1 MGKLVIFTTLI
12 LVAFCSL
19 AARAQ
24 EAVNEE
30 KTSVK
35 TGWNFG
41 LLPAVS
47 YNSDL
52 GFQYGGLINFF
63 DYGDGS
69 RYPNYNQSVYFE
81 ASRYTKGSGL
91 LRFFYDS
98 DQLIKNI
105 RTTLD
110 MSYMPEQAID
120 FLGFN
125 GYDAVYNSDWADQDA
140 AIYRSRMFYKHRRTM
155 WRIHL
160 DINGP
165 LLSSSFRW
173 AGGLEFYDIKTAS
186 VDIDKLNKGK
196 SDDEL
201 LPTHDQVPG
210 LFELYQRWGMI
221 PDGEASGGRF
231 LAFKAGLVYDTRNF
245 QPSPTKGVW
254 TDVILYVVPKS
265 FSSLEEG
272 FARLSIT
279 HRQYFS
285 IINDRFWFAG
295 RLGWQSTIGGHV
307 PFYVQPLM
315 ITTQLKGSY
324 SEGLGGQRSLR
335 GIIRNRVVGDAFV
348 YGNAELRA
356 KIYQTRRFNQNF
368 YVALNAFV
376 DAGMVTKKIDW
387 VVATNLNDM
396 VDDPENYFNT
406 GSEKLHWSS
415 GAGVKLVMN
424 ENFILSGEY
433 GLALD
438 KQDGSSGLYIGLNYL
453 F

>member
-1 MGKLVIFTTLI
+1 MGKIVSMLPLFIACLISQNLWAQDTTDKPNKSI
-12 LVAFCSL
+12 
-19 AARAQ
+19 
-24 EAVNEE
+24 
-30 KTSVK
+30 K
-35 TGWNFG
+35 TGWNLG

-52 GFQYGGLINFF
+52 GFQYGGLVNFF

-98 DQLIKNI
+98 DQLIRNV

-125 GYDAVYNSDWADQDA
+125 GYDAVYNSDWANQDA
-140 AIYRSRMFYKHRRTM
+140 ATYRSRMFYKHQRTM
-155 WRIHL
+155 WRVHL
-160 DINGP
+160 DANGP
-165 LLSSSFRW
+165 IFGSTFRW
-173 AGGLEFYDIKTAS
+173 AGGIEFYDIKTAS

-196 SDDEL
+196 SDDDL
-201 LPTHDQVPG
+201 LPSIEQVPG
-210 LFELYQRWGMI
+210 LFERYKQWGII
-221 PDGEASGGRF
+221 PESEAAGGRF
-231 LAFKAGLVYDTRNF
+231 FALKAGLVYDTRNF
-245 QPSPTKGVW
+245 QPNPTKGIW
-254 TDVILYVVPKS
+254 TDVIFYVVPKS
-265 FSSLEEG
+265 ISNLDEG
-272 FARLSIT
+272 FSRLSIT
-279 HRQYFS
+279 HRQYFTF
-285 IINDRFWFAG
+285 INDRLWFAG

-335 GIIRNRVVGDAFV
+335 GVIRNRVVGDAFV

-356 KIYQTRRFNQNF
+356 KIYKTRRFNQNF
-368 YVALNAFV
+368 YVALNTFL

-387 VVATNLNDM
+387 AIATNLNNIVLDSGS
-396 VDDPENYFNT
+396 YFDFDR
-406 GSEKLHWSS
+406 EKLHWSG
-415 GAGVKLVMN
+415 GAGIKLVMN

-433 GLALD
+433 GVALD
-438 KQDGSSGLYIGLNYL
+438 QQDGSSGLYIGLNYL

>member
-1 MGKLVIFTTLI
+1 MGKYVIYTALLLASFS
-12 LVAFCSL
+12 SL
-19 AARAQ
+19 NVRAQ
-24 EAVNEE
+24 EKENEE
-30 KTSVK
+30 NKSVK

-69 RYPNYNQSVYFE
+69 RYPNYNQSIYFE

-140 AIYRSRMFYKHRRTM
+140 ATYRSRMFYKHRRSM
-155 WRIHL
+155 WRMHL
-160 DINGP
+160 DFNGA
-165 LLSSSFRW
+165 LLGSNFRW

-201 LPTHDQVPG
+201 LPSLEQVPG
-210 LFELYQRWGMI
+210 LFELYQRWGII
-221 PDGEASGGRF
+221 PAGEASGGRF
-231 LAFKAGLVYDTRNF
+231 LALKAGLVFDTRNF

-265 FSSLEEG
+265 FSNLEDG
-272 FARLSIT
+272 FTRLSIT

-285 IINDRFWFAG
+285 IINDKLWFAG

-307 PFYVQPLM
+307 PYYVQPLM

-368 YVALNAFV
+368 YVALNTFV
-376 DAGMVTKKIDW
+376 DAGMVTQKIDW
-387 VVATNLNDM
+387 VVATNLNT
-396 VDDPENYFNT
+396 VIHDPENYFNP
-406 GSEKLHWSS
+406 GSEKLHWSA
-415 GAGVKLVMN
+415 GGGVKLVMN

-438 KQDGSSGLYIGLNYL
+438 QQDGNSGLYIGLNYL